1 MKLTREDALA
11 YTKYASENTQQLLQ
25 YAELPEYWPALNGL
39 IVDDHERLWV
49 SFIDRIDDGI
59 VNKWMILDPAG
70 ELLATFSW
78 PDTISIEEIINNHI
92 YTLETQLDGQQQVV
106 RYGFELK

>member
-1 MKLTREDALA
+1 
-11 YTKYASENTQQLLQ
+11 
-25 YAELPEYWPALNGL
+25 
-39 IVDDHERLWV
+39 
-49 SFIDRIDDGI
+49 
-59 VNKWMILDPAG
+59 MILDPTG

-106 RYGFELK
+106 RYGFELI